1 MAYCTH
7 CGASLPDGARFCPVC
22 GKAVATV
29 SARTSADGRG
39 IIIDAPKGST
49 VTVDAPDLK
58 GEFTLSEWDEPVAD
72 PKQTS
77 QPAAIPAKQPSGKK
91 GKKKRSLFVRVIRF
105 IFGMII
111 TVIILLF
118 LYWFYQGYTSV

>member
-7 CGASLPDGARFCPVC
+7 CGASLPDGAKFCPVC

-29 SARTSADGRG
+29 SARTSAD
-39 IIIDAPKGST
+39 ST

-111 TVIILLF
+111 TAIILLF

>member
-7 CGASLPDGARFCPVC
+7 CGASLPDGAKFCPVC

-29 SARTSADGRG
+29 SARTSADY
-39 IIIDAPKGST
+39 T

-111 TVIILLF
+111 TAIILLF